1 MKQTYVTTVGTFLLG
16 LTLNSCIQEEAP
28 NAEAD
33 ITACSLLPVDCLASN
48 TIEVGLPYSDEL
60 NAYPIE
66 IKVKEGTDLSSLAPT
81 FELTPGAT
89 ISPESGS
96 IHDFSSP
103 VRYTVTS
110 EDRQW
115 HRTYSV
121 SVTEQT
127 STNIPTVYHFEN
139 IKTSGNYY
147 VFYEQQGEHSLTWAS
162 GNGGYALA
170 VSQAAAKDY
179 PTTQDDNGWNGK
191 CLKLVTRSTGSLGS
205 LVGMPIAAG
214 NLFIGQFDLTN
225 ALTAPLK
232 ATKFGIPFYSKPI
245 RLTGYYKYKAGE
257 QFFANGAYTDQK
269 DVFDIYAFFFDN
281 SNGTSMLDGSLP
293 SNGYTHPD
301 MIAVARIKDAH
312 ETDEWTS
319 FSLNFDYDSFGKG
332 VDAQKLAE
340 GKYSLGIVMSSSKD
354 GASFEGAP
362 GSTLLIDEM
371 ELIFE

>member
-162 GNGGYALA
+162 GNGVLLHSSKSFFKSPRRANIHRHLPASLLYN
-170 VSQAAAKDY
+170 SFF
-179 PTTQDDNGWNGK
+179 
-191 CLKLVTRSTGSLGS
+191 RS
-205 LVGMPIAAG
+205 
-214 NLFIGQFDLTN
+214 
-225 ALTAPLK
+225 
-232 ATKFGIPFYSKPI
+232 Y
-245 RLTGYYKYKAGE
+245 
-257 QFFANGAYTDQK
+257 
-269 DVFDIYAFFFDN
+269 
-281 SNGTSMLDGSLP
+281 
-293 SNGYTHPD
+293 
-301 MIAVARIKDAH
+301 
-312 ETDEWTS
+312 
-319 FSLNFDYDSFGKG
+319 
-332 VDAQKLAE
+332 
-340 GKYSLGIVMSSSKD
+340 SSS
-354 GASFEGAP
+354 
-362 GSTLLIDEM
+362 GSTTTPSFLRPSIFTVSGRSKCTQRRNFVSSTAGM
-371 ELIFE
+371 EFSNS

>member
-1 MKQTYVTTVGTFLLG
+1 MKKTYVTTVGTFLLG

-139 IKTSGNYY
+139 VKTSGNYY

-312 ETDEWTS
+312 ETDE
-319 FSLNFDYDSFGKG
+319 
-332 VDAQKLAE
+332 
-340 GKYSLGIVMSSSKD
+340 
-354 GASFEGAP
+354 
-362 GSTLLIDEM
+362 
-371 ELIFE
+371 

>member
-115 HRTYSV
+115 HRTYRPRNSLH
-121 SVTEQT
+121 
-127 STNIPTVYHFEN
+127 PTYRRY
-139 IKTSGNYY
+139 II
-147 VFYEQQGEHSLTWAS
+147 
-162 GNGGYALA
+162 
-170 VSQAAAKDY
+170 
-179 PTTQDDNGWNGK
+179 
-191 CLKLVTRSTGSLGS
+191 LKMSRLRAII
-205 LVGMPIAAG
+205 M
-214 NLFIGQFDLTN
+214 
-225 ALTAPLK
+225 
-232 ATKFGIPFYSKPI
+232 YSMNSRESI
-245 RLTGYYKYKAGE
+245 RLPGPAETEDMLWRSARLRLKIIRLHRMI
-257 QFFANGAYTDQK
+257 TD
-269 DVFDIYAFFFDN
+269 
-281 SNGTSMLDGSLP
+281 GTE
-293 SNGYTHPD
+293 N
-301 MIAVARIKDAH
+301 A
-312 ETDEWTS
+312 
-319 FSLNFDYDSFGKG
+319 
-332 VDAQKLAE
+332 
-340 GKYSLGIVMSSSKD
+340 
-354 GASFEGAP
+354 
-362 GSTLLIDEM
+362 
-371 ELIFE
+371 

>member
-127 STNIPTVYHFEN
+127 STNTVP
-139 IKTSGNYY
+139 
-147 VFYEQQGEHSLTWAS
+147 V
-162 GNGGYALA
+162 
-170 VSQAAAKDY
+170 
-179 PTTQDDNGWNGK
+179 
-191 CLKLVTRSTGSLGS
+191 
-205 LVGMPIAAG
+205 
-214 NLFIGQFDLTN
+214 
-225 ALTAPLK
+225 PLR
-232 ATKFGIPFYSKPI
+232 TF
-245 RLTGYYKYKAGE
+245 
-257 QFFANGAYTDQK
+257 
-269 DVFDIYAFFFDN
+269 
-281 SNGTSMLDGSLP
+281 
-293 SNGYTHPD
+293 
-301 MIAVARIKDAH
+301 
-312 ETDEWTS
+312 
-319 FSLNFDYDSFGKG
+319 
-332 VDAQKLAE
+332 
-340 GKYSLGIVMSSSKD
+340 
-354 GASFEGAP
+354 
-362 GSTLLIDEM
+362 
-371 ELIFE
+371 

>member
-1 MKQTYVTTVGTFLLG
+1 MKKTYVTTVGTFLLG

-60 NAYPIE
+60 NTYPIE

-139 IKTSGNYY
+139 VKTSGNYY
-147 VFYEQQGEHSLTWAS
+147 VLSFAS
-162 GNGGYALA
+162 G
-170 VSQAAAKDY
+170 VK
-179 PTTQDDNGWNGK
+179 TT
-191 CLKLVTRSTGSLGS
+191 CLPS
-205 LVGMPIAAG
+205 
-214 NLFIGQFDLTN
+214 IG
-225 ALTAPLK
+225 APLYVRVS
-232 ATKFGIPFYSKPI
+232 P
-245 RLTGYYKYKAGE
+245 
-257 QFFANGAYTDQK
+257 
-269 DVFDIYAFFFDN
+269 
-281 SNGTSMLDGSLP
+281 
-293 SNGYTHPD
+293 
-301 MIAVARIKDAH
+301 
-312 ETDEWTS
+312 
-319 FSLNFDYDSFGKG
+319 
-332 VDAQKLAE
+332 LA
-340 GKYSLGIVMSSSKD
+340 S
-354 GASFEGAP
+354 A
-362 GSTLLIDEM
+362 
-371 ELIFE
+371 